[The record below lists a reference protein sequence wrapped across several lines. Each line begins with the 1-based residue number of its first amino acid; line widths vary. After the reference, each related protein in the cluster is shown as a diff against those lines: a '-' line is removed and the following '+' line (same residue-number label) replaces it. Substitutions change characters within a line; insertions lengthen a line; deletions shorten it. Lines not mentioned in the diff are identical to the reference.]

1 MENMIRISVFNTL
14 ESDNVSVT
22 GWYSYKDKPDQ
33 RYGLF
38 TRTTGG
44 LEDKRLVYNMKFMAP
59 DVCISYVNLW
69 QIYIKISHSDSGLTY
84 EHIYRNWNEDICIGW
99 LRPGQLGGETVN
111 WFFNGE
117 NDCWYHGGPRGYSLV
132 VSHRVTCGNIPTS
145 VMQNGT
151 DESNDNG
158 QGSGQGNTTSN
169 NGGQYVRPDSGQGS
183 TTSNKGGQYVRPDS
197 GQSNTT
203 SNKGGQYVRP
213 DSGQSSTTSNKGGQ
227 YVRPGSGQSSTTP
240 NRRYP
245 TGKGSILEKY
255 MNEDGS
261 PKEPN
266 RLYPKPLGWGD
277 SSTSEDCSTPN
288 RRYPTGKG
296 SILEKYMNEDGSPK
310 EPNRLYPK
318 PYYEVNQRS
327 QSNDSSEQNSSTS
340 NRGRQYIRPNSETDS
355 SK

>member
-44 LEDKRLVYNMKFMAP
+44 LEDKRLVYNMKFMTP

-69 QIYIKISHSDSGLTY
+69 QIYIKISHCDSGLTY

-151 DESNDNG
+151 EESNDNG

-169 NGGQYVRPDSGQGS
+169 KGGQYVRPDSGQGS

-213 DSGQSSTTSNKGGQ
+213 D
-227 YVRPGSGQSSTTP
+227 SGQSSTTP

>member
-69 QIYIKISHSDSGLTY
+69 QIYIKISHCDSGLTY

-151 DESNDNG
+151 DESNDND